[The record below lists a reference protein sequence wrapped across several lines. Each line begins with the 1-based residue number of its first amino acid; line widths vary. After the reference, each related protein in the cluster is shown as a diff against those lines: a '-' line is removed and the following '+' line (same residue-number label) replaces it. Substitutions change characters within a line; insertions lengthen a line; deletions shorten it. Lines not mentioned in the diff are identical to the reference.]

1 MEASQRASMLLIGHQ
16 VILCLKWCFAETQ
29 GIDGFLASSLG
40 LFPGTSL
47 ERRREGDINQCASV
61 LSSCLLL
68 SSVNDIPP
76 QWSGVRL
83 QDNSSTPGKK
93 DTDLISSSR
102 DFIKKVKLVKYLTF
116 VNVHRGD
123 LQKEFDIELVINTY
137 KTRGDY
143 KAIIYNKESKILC
156 KKAKIITNFT
166 ALLKTLKYW
175 SEHWFTEIKQTNQ
188 HPLNNGTKV

>member
-1 MEASQRASMLLIGHQ
+1 MYLRAELSLWVASFTLKNRWLVLSQKKSGGKKNKSLSLWHQTQLKVDFNKVISKILNLKHTVSSQRPSMLLIGHQ

-29 GIDGFLASSLG
+29 GIDGFLDSSLA

-47 ERRREGDINQCASV
+47 ERGREGDINQCASV

-68 SSVNDIPP
+68 SYVNDVPP

-83 QDNSSTPGKK
+83 QDNSSTPGKM

-116 VNVHRGD
+116 VNIHRGD
-123 LQKEFDIELVINTY
+123 LQKEFDIELVINT
-137 KTRGDY
+137 
-143 KAIIYNKESKILC
+143 
-156 KKAKIITNFT
+156 
-166 ALLKTLKYW
+166 
-175 SEHWFTEIKQTNQ
+175 
-188 HPLNNGTKV
+188 

>member
-1 MEASQRASMLLIGHQ
+1 M
-16 VILCLKWCFAETQ
+16 
-29 GIDGFLASSLG
+29 
-40 LFPGTSL
+40 
-47 ERRREGDINQCASV
+47 
-61 LSSCLLL
+61 
-68 SSVNDIPP
+68 
-76 QWSGVRL
+76 SGVRL

-156 KKAKIITNFT
+156 KKAKIITNFA
-166 ALLKTLKYW
+166 ALLKTLKY
-175 SEHWFTEIKQTNQ
+175 
-188 HPLNNGTKV
+188 